1 MKGKSKFQFLNYFVS
16 PFSFTSFLSIINR
29 IFFLF
34 KKIHKKKKNWRE
46 ICNSQRRIGQKSR
59 QIDTS
64 LPSNISQTNFYR
76 CSLVKVQFFFHRGIN
91 LSLPIHRTVKL
102 ANLQEPRNEGG
113 RRNADWG

>member
-1 MKGKSKFQFLNYFVS
+1 MKSKFQFLNYFVS

-34 KKIHKKKKNWRE
+34 KKIHKKKTGVKYAIRND
-46 ICNSQRRIGQKSR
+46 GLDKKSR